1 MPGMQMQTRAFTH
14 ALILAIVAIAAVDLG
29 LRVFEPRLSGDI
41 ANTMSF
47 PERVA
52 ELSSTDGK
60 RVAAIGNS
68 LIGDG
73 LDTDVFMGKLLDPNP
88 GKGHAIKMV
97 PDGSGIWDWHCLV
110 HHRLAD
116 MPEGPDLVVIG
127 FGWDQLSDQNR
138 ISLTRSFNALCPAG
152 ALRDFSVLSGR
163 IGINDWLEMATVK
176 TSKLY
181 AHRQTIRHRV
191 LQNVVPDYRRM
202 TRQLNARAGDAGDTE
217 TPTRSVEFSYRALDT
232 MLDRL
237 SGSGSQ
243 VVLVAMPVM
252 TPYEIDK
259 GICEHLAG
267 TQHRLL
273 DMRFAVPSQ
282 QDLYRD
288 NLHLNESG
296 SRLFSEAL
304 ALQLREKQPSM
315 SACRI

>member
-1 MPGMQMQTRAFTH
+1 MQIRAFTH

-29 LRVFEPRLSGDI
+29 LRVFEPRLSADI

-52 ELSSTDGK
+52 ELSAFEGK
-60 RVAAIGNS
+60 RVAALGNS

-73 LDTDVFMGKLLDPNP
+73 LDTDVFLGSLLDPNP
-88 GKGHAIKMV
+88 GKGHAIKMA

-110 HHRLAD
+110 HYRLSE
-116 MPEGPDLVVIG
+116 MPAGPDVVVIG

-138 ISLTRSFNALCPAG
+138 ISLTRSFNALCPAS
-152 ALRDFSVLSGR
+152 AMRDFSVLSGR
-163 IGINDWLEMATVK
+163 LGINDWLEMVTVK

-202 TRQLNARAGDAGDTE
+202 TRQLNARAGDVGDME

-232 MLDRL
+232 MVDRL
-237 SGSGSQ
+237 SRSGSQ

-252 TPYEIDK
+252 TTYEIDQ
-259 GICEHLAG
+259 GICDLLAG
-267 TQHRLL
+267 TPHRLL

-288 NLHLNESG
+288 NLHLNEAG
-296 SRLFSEAL
+296 ARLLSEAL

-315 SACRI
+315 SVCRI